1 MNFVFDIMGAVFD
14 NYFVELLKETVREII
29 DNVKP
34 QTGEE
39 FTVIVDS
46 LCHIAGSPTSDDVTS
61 KEKYQEYLY
70 TVLDTSNANPRMVK
84 YKSEL
89 AEKAL
94 ADQAAATTALSAKIT
109 QLEQA
114 AKATK
119 TQPKPSKPQA
129 NNKRPVF
136 DQDTEKKLQDDYNRR
151 IAEYAKS
158 RPVPK
163 PSVGT
168 LDLCPRVA
176 QGVKCYKNDK
186 GNCNGYEH
194 AKKKWMSPSYCTWA
208 QNQPTFSNG
217 SKKPKVVA

>member
-14 NYFVELLKETVREII
+14 NYFVELLKETVRKVI
-29 DNVKP
+29 DNIKP

-46 LCHIAGSPTSDDVTS
+46 LFHIAGSPTSDDVTS
-61 KEKYQEYLY
+61 KEKYQEYLR

-84 YKSEL
+84 YKNEL

-94 ADQAAATTALSAKIT
+94 ADQAAATTALSAKIS

-114 AKATK
+114 AKAAK
-119 TQPKPSKPQA
+119 TQPKSPKIPT
-129 NNKRPVF
+129 NNKRPA
-136 DQDTEKKLQDDYNRR
+136 DQDFQKNKEDYQKRVDQ
-151 IAEYAKS
+151 YAKS
-158 RPVPK
+158 RPIAK

-176 QGVKCYKNDK
+176 AGITCNNNSRGKCNFEHVKKPWMTSQYVRW
-186 GNCNGYEH
+186 
-194 AKKKWMSPSYCTWA
+194 AKD
-208 QNQPTFSNG
+208 QPTWYSEKK
-217 SKKPKVVA
+217 SKVA